1 MVVFNSFFSLLGVK
15 QYRKERP
22 GVVMVGTIVRRVQKW
37 LGVMVGKK
45 SLGVVRSHGREYCKK
60 SPEVVRSHGRQEES
74 RSC

>member
-1 MVVFNSFFSLLGVK
+1 
-15 QYRKERP
+15 
-22 GVVMVGTIVRRVQKW
+22 MVGNIVRRVRKL

-45 SLGVVRSHGREYCKK
+45 SPEVVRSQGREYCKK